1 MPIPKGEPINHQ
13 PFEEWLLND
22 KNLTPAETR
31 ELDLHL
37 RTCTNCTALSATGLA
52 LRSAPVASPAAGFTL
67 RFQQRLA
74 ARKIAERRHKLWGM
88 IILLVSGL
96 FLIGWFTAPYL
107 FAFFSAPIEWMM
119 AAIGFFLFIVTSLFA
134 LTGVITVLLSMAAA
148 FISPYVWM
156 VLVSTLAGLGLLWI
170 VSIWRF
176 SRTPRG
182 VSA

>member
-1 MPIPKGEPINHQ
+1 MNHQ

-37 RTCTNCTALSATGLA
+37 RTCTHCTALSATGLA
-52 LRSAPVASPAAGFTL
+52 LRSAPIASPVAGFTL
-67 RFQQRLA
+67 RFQQRRA
-74 ARKIAERRHKLWGM
+74 AQKIAERRHKLWGM
-88 IILLVSGL
+88 IILVVGGVALL
-96 FLIGWFTAPYL
+96 GWFTAPYL
-107 FAFFSAPIEWMM
+107 YAFFSAPVQWVMV
-119 AAIGFFLFIVTSLFA
+119 AIGFFLFIATSLFA
-134 LTGVITVLLSMAAA
+134 LTEVIGVLLSMAAA

-156 VLVSTLAGLGLLWI
+156 VLVSTLAGLGLLWT

>member
-1 MPIPKGEPINHQ
+1 MNHQ

-37 RTCTNCTALSATGLA
+37 RTCVHCTALSATGLA

-74 ARKIAERRHKLWGM
+74 AQKIAERRRKLWGT
-88 IILLVSGL
+88 IILLVSGAGL
-96 FLIGWFTAPYL
+96 LGWFTAPFL
-107 FAFFSAPIEWMM
+107 LAFIASPVGWTTVV
-119 AAIGFFLFIVTSLFA
+119 IGYFLFVVTSLQA
-134 LTGVITVLLSMAAA
+134 LTEVMAVLLRMVPD

-156 VLVSTLAGLGLLWI
+156 VLASALAGLGLLWTI
-170 VSIWRF
+170 SIWRF